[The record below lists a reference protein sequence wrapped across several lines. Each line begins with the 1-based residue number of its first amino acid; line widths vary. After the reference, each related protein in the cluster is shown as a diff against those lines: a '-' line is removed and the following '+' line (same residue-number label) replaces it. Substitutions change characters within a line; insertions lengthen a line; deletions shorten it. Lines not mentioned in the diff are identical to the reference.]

1 MRTKVLEV
9 THATEPGA
17 LAGSAIDRPTAGDER
32 ADWALD
38 VRGWAVGEDGPV
50 TAVEGAHEGTVL
62 WRVPP
67 VMDRPQVAARFP
79 QAGGEPVG
87 FYALPSVLALP
98 PRHEIE
104 LTAMIGARAA
114 PIGSIVAERAP
125 LTTTFEPR
133 RQPILITTFGR
144 TGSMLLMRL
153 LSSHPDVLSYRPHRF
168 EQRIA
173 GYWIEALLALSDP
186 ASYLRG
192 VTPQTVA
199 RQGVE
204 DRTWWLGID
213 APTPW
218 PLRDEAV
225 QDWLGGEAVEALA
238 ETFQQRID
246 AVYETIATVTGATR
260 EPFFAEKSTPR
271 VSSVAAELYPNGR
284 ELFLVRDF
292 RDMVCSMLAFN
303 EQRGVSGF
311 GRAEADSDVDF
322 VNTLGGQATSLANAW
337 KRRADRAHLVRYEEL
352 VLDPARALVA
362 LLDHVG
368 VDSRPDTVRAMLG
381 QLEEDIPEL
390 REHATSDSAQSSI
403 GRWRTDLDPE
413 LAEAC
418 ERAFGPALELFGY
431 ERQ

>member
-1 MRTKVLEV
+1 
-9 THATEPGA
+9 
-17 LAGSAIDRPTAGDER
+17 
-32 ADWALD
+32 
-38 VRGWAVGEDGPV
+38 
-50 TAVEGAHEGTVL
+50 
-62 WRVPP
+62 
-67 VMDRPQVAARFP
+67 
-79 QAGGEPVG
+79 
-87 FYALPSVLALP
+87 
-98 PRHEIE
+98 
-104 LTAMIGARAA
+104 MIGARAA

-238 ETFQQRID
+238 ETCQQRID
-246 AVYETIATVTGATR
+246 AVYETIATSPAPHASLSSPR
-260 EPFFAEKSTPR
+260 SRPR
-271 VSSVAAELYPNGR
+271 VSLGR
-284 ELFLVRDF
+284 GRALPERPGAVPGAGLPRHGS
-292 RDMVCSMLAFN
+292 SMLAFN

-322 VNTLGGQATSLANAW
+322 VDTLGGQATSLAHAW
-337 KRRADRAHLVRYEEL
+337 ERRARPRASGALRGARAGPGARARR
-352 VLDPARALVA
+352 PARSCGSGLAPG
-362 LLDHVG
+362 HRQG
-368 VDSRPDTVRAMLG
+368 MLA